1 MNRVLLVNANNNV
14 ALTVTRALGRVG
26 VPVVGVGWNDGG
38 VGMASRYLVGR
49 YWLEDYHALTANVLL
64 QTLGES
70 QARYVMAM
78 GEDVLTHLNT
88 LRGLMPPSIKF
99 LFPEAPVLAR
109 AIDKGQTIRYARA
122 VGIDCP
128 TTFEVLT
135 AADIDRVAAA
145 ASYPAVLKFSRST
158 GVGLPAPLR
167 FGYRYV
173 RSADELRRCLA
184 VYAEYRVFP
193 LVQEYVPGRGLG
205 VELCMSAGQVACAFQ
220 HERIHELPI
229 SGGPAVY
236 RRSVPLDPAL
246 LEQAVALLRA
256 MEWEGVAMV
265 EFRRDS
271 GHKRTVLMEVN
282 GRFWGSLP
290 LAVAAG
296 ANFPHVLYRTMG
308 EGERVTPTPYQI
320 GVTTKQSVPH
330 LRWFWDAFVRR
341 HRLPPEGFMPRGLV
355 LWEFLLSW
363 DPRVR
368 FDIEQWDDLRPA
380 REYWR
385 QTLGKGLGAM
395 RHVVGYP
402 PCRWRRRPAA
412 IGVRNVS
419 VAPHIEP
426 PGSGKLTRT

>member
-14 ALTVTRALGRVG
+14 ALTVTRALGRRG
-26 VPVVGVGWNDGG
+26 VPVVGVGWDDGG

-49 YWLEDYHALTANVLL
+49 FWLDDYQALTAEVLL
-64 QTLGES
+64 RTLKES
-70 QARYVMAM
+70 DARYVMAM
-78 GEDVLTHLNT
+78 GEDVLTHLNS
-88 LRGLMPPSIKF
+88 LRALMPPYIKF
-99 LFPEAPVLAR
+99 LFPEASVLAR
-109 AIDKGQTIRYARA
+109 AIDKSLTIRYARA

-128 TTFEVLT
+128 TTFVVLT
-135 AADIDRVAAA
+135 AADIDRAAAA
-145 ASYPAVLKFSRST
+145 ASYPAVLKFPRST
-158 GVGLPAPLR
+158 GVELPAALR

-173 RSADELRRCLA
+173 WSADELRGCLA
-184 VYAEYRVFP
+184 RYAKYGVFP

-236 RRSVPLDPAL
+236 RRSVPLEPAL
-246 LEQAVALLRA
+246 FEQAVALLRA

-271 GHKRTVLMEVN
+271 GHKRNVLMEVN

-308 EGERVTPTPYQI
+308 EGERVTPTPYRI
-320 GVTTKQSVPH
+320 GVAMRQSVPH

-341 HRLPPEGFMPRGLV
+341 HQLPPEGFMSRGRV
-355 LWEFLLSW
+355 LWDFLLSC
-363 DPRVR
+363 DPHVR
-368 FDIEQWDDLRPA
+368 FDIEQRDDVQPA
-380 REYWR
+380 LQYWR
-385 QTLGKGLGAM
+385 QTLAKGLGLST
-395 RHVVGYP
+395 RGVLS
-402 PCRWRRRPAA
+402 RRRLLLRQQDPE
-412 IGVRNVS
+412 
-419 VAPHIEP
+419 APR
-426 PGSGKLTRT
+426 SRTPTQLKRRSRYHTSRLN